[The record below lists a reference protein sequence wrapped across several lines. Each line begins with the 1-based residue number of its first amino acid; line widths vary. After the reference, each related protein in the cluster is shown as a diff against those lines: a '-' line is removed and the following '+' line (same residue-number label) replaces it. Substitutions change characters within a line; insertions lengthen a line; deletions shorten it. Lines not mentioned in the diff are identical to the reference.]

1 MENERGFSIITLR
14 RMVYAFCN
22 GLVDS
27 LKFSDVFILDARST
41 REQAI
46 QNTYRNPK
54 VIDNNVDNLAK
65 RRALQR
71 RKNESNTNRDDST
84 EPKILERTLKCCV
97 LNGCVFWFSI
107 ILFENVL
114 LPIIKALIYL
124 CLGTSSGD
132 WLWMS
137 VFPVLSVTFAT
148 LWVLPFY
155 LLSKFV
161 NAIWFADIADTAFR
175 HSGPDSRP
183 RTMNTISIAIAD
195 TVFSV
200 FVETIFLVQ
209 AKVCLTFVPILG
221 SFINFFHLCLLHSLY
236 CFEYKWF
243 NQGLELH
250 KRLSFIEINWP
261 YFLGFGLPL
270 AVITSWPSS
279 LVVSGCVFSIFFP
292 LFIVSGN
299 QAQVV
304 TCDKQIEFRIFHPT
318 VVISNA
324 ILTKTFHRNEN
335 RQINRQN

>member
-1 MENERGFSIITLR
+1 MPYNEEEMNQI
-14 RMVYAFCN
+14 N
-22 GLVDS
+22 KEDS
-27 LKFSDVFILDARST
+27 S
-41 REQAI
+41 
-46 QNTYRNPK
+46 
-54 VIDNNVDNLAK
+54 
-65 RRALQR
+65 
-71 RKNESNTNRDDST
+71 

-114 LPIIKALIYL
+114 LPFIKGLIYM
-124 CLGTSSGD
+124 CLGMSSGD
-132 WLWMS
+132 WLWTS
-137 VFPVLSVTFAT
+137 VFPVLSVTFQT

-195 TVFSV
+195 TLFTV

-221 SFINFFHLCLLHSLY
+221 GFINFFHMCLLHALY

-299 QAQVV
+299 QAQVI

-324 ILTKTFHRNEN
+324 ILTKTLDNSQN
-335 RQINRQN
+335 RQVSRNR

>member
-1 MENERGFSIITLR
+1 MSQERRLNINTLR

-27 LKFSDVFILDARST
+27 LKFSDIFILDARSS
-41 REQAI
+41 REQSI
-46 QNTYRNPK
+46 QSNYRNPQ
-54 VIDNNVDNLAK
+54 VIDNNVDSLAK

-71 RKNESNTNRDDST
+71 RKNEANAKREESS
-84 EPKILERTLKCCV
+84 EPRILERTLKCCV

-114 LPIIKALIYL
+114 LPFIKTLIYL
-124 CLGTSSGD
+124 CLGMSSGD
-132 WLWMS
+132 WLWTS

-161 NAIWFADIADTAFR
+161 NAIWFADIADSAFR

-221 SFINFFHLCLLHSLY
+221 SFINFFHLCLLHALY

-279 LVVSGCVFSIFFP
+279 HVVSGCVFSIFFP

-324 ILTKTFHRNEN
+324 ILTKTLHNNQQLNRN
-335 RQINRQN
+335 R

>member
-1 MENERGFSIITLR
+1 MFIFCYNAVTVFEIQKDLLEKYQNWNIFEEQRTNHNYAVLVIMQNEQVFSIITLR
-14 RMVYAFCN
+14 RMIYAFCN

-27 LKFSDVFILDARST
+27 LKFSDVFILDARNT
-41 REQAI
+41 REPSI
-46 QNTYRNPK
+46 HNTYRTTA
-54 VIDNNVDNLAK
+54 VIDSGVDNLAK

-71 RKNESNTNRDDST
+71 RKIESNPSRDDSS

-114 LPIIKALIYL
+114 LPSIKALMYL
-124 CLGTSSGD
+124 CLGTSAGD
-132 WLWMS
+132 YLWMS
-137 VFPVLSVTFAT
+137 VFPVLSVTFQT

-200 FVETIFLVQ
+200 FVETIFLFQ

-221 SFINFFHLCLLHSLY
+221 SFINFIHLSLLHALY
-236 CFEYKWF
+236 CFEYKW
-243 NQGLELH
+243 
-250 KRLSFIEINWP
+250 
-261 YFLGFGLPL
+261 
-270 AVITSWPSS
+270 
-279 LVVSGCVFSIFFP
+279 
-292 LFIVSGN
+292 
-299 QAQVV
+299 
-304 TCDKQIEFRIFHPT
+304 
-318 VVISNA
+318 
-324 ILTKTFHRNEN
+324 
-335 RQINRQN
+335 

>member
-1 MENERGFSIITLR
+1 MQNDTRFTIITLR
-14 RMVYAFCN
+14 RMVYAFCH

-27 LKFSDVFILDARST
+27 LKFSDIFVLDART
-41 REQAI
+41 NREQSI
-46 QNTYRNPK
+46 QNSYKAPAASNSGL
-54 VIDNNVDNLAK
+54 DSLAK

-71 RKNESNTNRDDST
+71 RKLENNPTRDDST

-114 LPIIKALIYL
+114 LPSIKTLIYL
-124 CLGTSSGD
+124 CLGASAGD
-132 WLWMS
+132 WLWTS

-200 FVETIFLVQ
+200 FVETIFLFQ
-209 AKVCLTFVPILG
+209 AKACLTFVPILG
-221 SFINFFHLCLLHSLY
+221 SFINFFHLSLLHALY
-236 CFEYKWF
+236 CFEYKW
-243 NQGLELH
+243 
-250 KRLSFIEINWP
+250 
-261 YFLGFGLPL
+261 
-270 AVITSWPSS
+270 
-279 LVVSGCVFSIFFP
+279 
-292 LFIVSGN
+292 
-299 QAQVV
+299 
-304 TCDKQIEFRIFHPT
+304 
-318 VVISNA
+318 
-324 ILTKTFHRNEN
+324 
-335 RQINRQN
+335 